1 MFILFCNLCYVD
13 AKRGLIFG
21 NRFFFFLWWETSLQW
36 KFRGNWSIC
45 RSHQLQCM
53 SNPVKER
60 RNKCWIGRELDCAAI
75 LSALVSSMA
84 TKRPE
89 MTPQET
95 QVSQGGTFPRSLL
108 HSVIGWK
115 EPMGCGSDGHQRPP
129 CAHRCTS
136 LPGLQS
142 SPS

>member
-1 MFILFCNLCYVD
+1 MPRWNEKFFCVERQACSGNLKETGILVGAITVC
-13 AKRGLIFG
+13 
-21 NRFFFFLWWETSLQW
+21 
-36 KFRGNWSIC
+36 WS
-45 RSHQLQCM
+45 
-53 SNPVKER
+53 NAVKVR
-60 RNKCWIGRELDCAAI
+60 RKGCGIGSQLDCAAI